1 MKGKAFPFNNLSK
14 ADYLPAAEPRKKQ
27 NRSPAKRVRFWEE
40 ERDGNY
46 QGKGLKGKAFP
57 FNNLSKADYLPAA
70 EPRKKQNRSP
80 AKRVRF
86 WKEEPRS
93 TDEKKATAYAIAFFE
108 PCGVNSDVE
117 APPGFEPGQSRIC
130 SPLPYHLAMAP
141 NMEKRAFS
149 KTLFSFC
156 GAAYEA
162 RTRYLHLGKVALYQM
177 S

>member
-1 MKGKAFPFNNLSK
+1 MKR
-14 ADYLPAAEPRKKQ
+14 E
-27 NRSPAKRVRFWEE
+27 VRFC
-40 ERDGNY
+40 
-46 QGKGLKGKAFP
+46 
-57 FNNLSKADYLPAA
+57 
-70 EPRKKQNRSP
+70 
-80 AKRVRF
+80 F
-86 WKEEPRS
+86 WKEETRS

-108 PCGVNSDVE
+108 PCGVISDVE

-141 NMEKRAFS
+141 YEKRGPWH